1 MAKYELRRALN
12 FLGFLATILIAI
24 AILVAGILGWIQ
36 NGTFNPSIAGLSF
49 TSIQSGMIFVAN
61 FFAYFLAA
69 IAGFS
74 YAKSKRSIWYMV
86 VQIIA
91 VIIILFVIIAN
102 LI

>member
-1 MAKYELRRALN
+1 MAKYEFRRSLN

-24 AILVAGILGWIQ
+24 AILIAGIMGWIQ

-49 TSIQSGMIFVAN
+49 TSIQSGIIFIAN
-61 FFAYFLAA
+61 FFAYLLAA
-69 IAGFS
+69 VAGFS

-86 VQIIA
+86 IQIIA
-91 VIIILFVIIAN
+91 VVIIVFVIIAN

>member
-1 MAKYELRRALN
+1 MAKYELRRMLN

-24 AILVAGILGWIQ
+24 AILVAGIMGWIQ
-36 NGTFNPSIAGLSF
+36 EGSFNPNIAGLSF
-49 TSIQSGMIFVAN
+49 ISLQSGIIFIAN
-61 FFAYFLAA
+61 FFAYLLAA
-69 IAGFS
+69 TAGFS